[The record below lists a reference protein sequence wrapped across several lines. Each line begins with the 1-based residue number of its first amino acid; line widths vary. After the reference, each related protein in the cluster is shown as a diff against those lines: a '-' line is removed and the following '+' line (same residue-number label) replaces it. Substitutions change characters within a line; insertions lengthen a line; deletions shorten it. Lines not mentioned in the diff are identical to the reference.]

1 LFKITPYGRDVVT
14 KMVIVCAAL
23 FIISLFIPVI
33 IVKVILLLL
42 VIFLMS
48 FTLYFFRDPERSIP
62 GGYEDRMILAPGDGK
77 IVIVDDV
84 INKEDNLYAKG
95 EPLKQISI
103 FLSPLN
109 VHVNRH
115 PTNGTVKYYKYI
127 EGEYLVAFDH
137 KSSDRNE
144 RTEIGIEDR
153 MGRKVLFK
161 QIAGFV
167 ARRIVCDLQVGD
179 KAEAG
184 ERFGMI
190 KFGSRVDILL
200 KPDAEVKVKIGDMVT
215 GGETVVAVNK

>member
-1 LFKITPYGRDVVT
+1 MFKITYYGRDVVI
-14 KMVIVCAAL
+14 KMVIISSL
-23 FIISLFIPVI
+23 IFIGSLFVPIF

-48 FTLYFFRDPERSIP
+48 FTFYFFRDPERSIP
-62 GGYEDRMILAPGDGK
+62 QGYEDRMILAPGDGK
-77 IVIVDDV
+77 IVVIDDI

-95 EPLKQISI
+95 EPLKQVSI

-109 VHVNRH
+109 VHVNRN
-115 PTNGTVKYYKYI
+115 PTNGIVKYYKYI

-167 ARRIVCDLQVGD
+167 ARRIVCDLDEGD
-179 KAEAG
+179 TVKAG

-200 KPDAEVKVKIGDMVT
+200 KPDTEIKVKLNDMVT
-215 GGETVVAVNK
+215 GGETIVAVNK

>member
-1 LFKITPYGRDVVT
+1 
-14 KMVIVCAAL
+14 MVIICSL
-23 FIISLFIPVI
+23 IFIASLFIPVF

-48 FTLYFFRDPERSIP
+48 FTFYFFRDPERSIP
-62 GGYEDRMILAPGDGK
+62 EGYDDSMILAPGDGK
-77 IVIVDDV
+77 IVIVENI

-109 VHVNRH
+109 VHVNRN
-115 PTNGTVKYYKYI
+115 PTNGIVKYYKYI
-127 EGEYLVAFDH
+127 EGEYIVAFDH

-167 ARRIVCDLQVGD
+167 ARRIVCDLEEGD
-179 KAEAG
+179 SVKAG

-200 KPDAEVKVKIGDMVT
+200 KPDTEIKVKINDIVK

>member
-1 LFKITPYGRDVVT
+1 MFKITYYGRDVVL
-14 KMVIVCAAL
+14 KMVIICSL
-23 FIISLFIPVI
+23 IFIASLFIPVF

-48 FTLYFFRDPERSIP
+48 FTFYFFRDPERSIP
-62 GGYEDRMILAPGDGK
+62 EGYDDSMILAPGDGK
-77 IVIVDDV
+77 IVIVENI

-109 VHVNRH
+109 VHVNRN
-115 PTNGTVKYYKYI
+115 PTNGIVKYYKYI
-127 EGEYLVAFDH
+127 EGEYIVAFDH

-167 ARRIVCDLQVGD
+167 ARRIVCDLEEGD
-179 KAEAG
+179 SVKAG

-200 KPDAEVKVKIGDMVT
+200 KPDTEIKVKINDIVK

>member
-1 LFKITPYGRDVVT
+1 
-14 KMVIVCAAL
+14 MVIICSL
-23 FIISLFIPVI
+23 IFIASLFIPVF

-48 FTLYFFRDPERSIP
+48 FTFYFFRDPERSIP
-62 GGYEDRMILAPGDGK
+62 EGYDDSMILAPGDGK
-77 IVIVDDV
+77 IVIVEDI

-109 VHVNRH
+109 VHVNRN
-115 PTNGTVKYYKYI
+115 PTNGIVKYYKYI
-127 EGEYLVAFDH
+127 EGEYIVAFDH

-167 ARRIVCDLQVGD
+167 ARRIVCDLDEGD
-179 KAEAG
+179 SVKAG

-200 KPDAEVKVKIGDMVT
+200 KPDTEIKVKINDIVK
-215 GGETVVAVNK
+215 GGETVIAVNK

>member
-1 LFKITPYGRDVVT
+1 MFKITPYGRDVVT
-14 KMVIVCAAL
+14 KMVIGCSAL
-23 FIISLFIPVI
+23 FVISLFVSII
-33 IVKVILLLL
+33 IVKVILLLA
-42 VIFLMS
+42 VIFLMT

-62 GGYEDRMILAPGDGK
+62 EGYNDRMILAPGDGK
-77 IVIVDDV
+77 IVIVEDI

-109 VHVNRH
+109 VHVNRN
-115 PTNGTVKYYKYI
+115 PTNGIVKYYKYI
-127 EGEYLVAFDH
+127 EGEYIVAFDH

-167 ARRIVCDLQVGD
+167 ARRIVCDLDEGSVV
-179 KAEAG
+179 KAG

-200 KPDAEVKVKIGDMVT
+200 KPDTEIKVKINDIVK

>member
-1 LFKITPYGRDVVT
+1 MFKITYYGRDVVL
-14 KMVIVCAAL
+14 KMVIICSL
-23 FIISLFIPVI
+23 IFIASLFIPVF

-48 FTLYFFRDPERSIP
+48 FTFYFFRDPERSIP
-62 GGYEDRMILAPGDGK
+62 EGYDDRMILAPGDGK
-77 IVIVDDV
+77 IVIVEDI

-109 VHVNRH
+109 VHVNRN
-115 PTNGTVKYYKYI
+115 PTNGIVKYYKYI
-127 EGEYLVAFDH
+127 EGEYIVAFDH

-153 MGRKVLFK
+153 MGRNVLFK

-167 ARRIVCDLQVGD
+167 ARRIVCDLDEGSVV
-179 KAEAG
+179 KAG

-200 KPDAEVKVKIGDMVT
+200 KPDTEIKVKINDIVK
-215 GGETVVAVNK
+215 GGESVVAVNK